1 MPRRTALTR
10 NRSNKVGNKVHLVC
24 DHEWTFSELASIA
37 CLSKYHFLRVFQAV
51 LNETLG
57 RFVHRIRLE
66 RAARFLIYNRGTS
79 VTDVA
84 HARGFGSSQ
93 THTRAFRR
101 RFCSTPLGVSSLQH
115 LRRRATASRGKGRSR
130 NVQIRAGTPRGGAF
144 DGASELPRR
153 VRTSPRSL
161 Q

>member
-1 MPRRTALTR
+1 MPRRTALAR
-10 NRSNKVGNKVHLVC
+10 NRSNKVVNKVHLVC

-51 LNETLG
+51 LNETPG

-84 HARGFGSSQ
+84 HAAVSVARKHSLALFAADSVL
-93 THTRAFRR
+93 
-101 RFCSTPLGVSSLQH
+101 PLGVSSLQH
-115 LRRRATASRGKGRSR
+115 LRRRATASRGKGRAR

-144 DGASELPRR
+144 DGAPERLRR
-153 VRTSPRSL
+153 VHTSPRSL